1 MLASQ
6 LAGGED
12 ERIRRAA
19 SRQTRAAVRIF
30 KNLAVLMAITL
41 GTMALCFVLSLS
53 DRVVH

>member
-19 SRQTRAAVRIF
+19 PRQTRAAVRIF

>member
-1 MLASQ
+1 MSASQ
-6 LAGGED
+6 LASGED

-19 SRQTRAAVRIF
+19 PCGMRAAVRIF
-30 KNLAVLMAITL
+30 QNLAVLVAITL

>member
-1 MLASQ
+1 MSASQ

-12 ERIRRAA
+12 DRITRAA
-19 SRQTRAAVRIF
+19 SHRTRAAVGIF